1 MCICCSFWK
10 ASAKL
15 SIFHQMQMKR
25 GKKML
30 CHLFFSEKRGKSKGL
45 GEEKGQKE
53 SIETS
58 SNPFW

>member
-1 MCICCSFWK
+1 
-10 ASAKL
+10 
-15 SIFHQMQMKR
+15 MQMKR

-30 CHLFFSEKRGKSKGL
+30 CYLFFSEKRGKSKGL

>member
-1 MCICCSFWK
+1 
-10 ASAKL
+10 
-15 SIFHQMQMKR
+15 MQMKR
-25 GKKML
+25 EKKML

-45 GEEKGQKE
+45 SEEKGQKE

>member
-1 MCICCSFWK
+1 
-10 ASAKL
+10 
-15 SIFHQMQMKR
+15 
-25 GKKML
+25 ML

-58 SNPFW
+58 SNPFLVKNQCLLVFVLIMRNQLFGASSDLF